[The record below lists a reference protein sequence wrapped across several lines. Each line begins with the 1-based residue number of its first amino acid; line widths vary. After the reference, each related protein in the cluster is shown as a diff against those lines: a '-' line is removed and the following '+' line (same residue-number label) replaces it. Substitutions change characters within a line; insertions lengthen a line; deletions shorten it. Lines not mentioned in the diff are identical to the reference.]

1 MKPTMTPSSTPVSA
15 PSEDFF
21 GSTLLEE
28 DFFSFTGVLSL
39 LSSYVYCSNLTS
51 PQSDFTTTPTPTNS
65 IVKLSPTTP
74 NNKLSKIDLTD
85 DLVNQIIG
93 CADPTVLS
101 LFDAQTGAVF
111 QSLFPET
118 LPLKNGS
125 AAPMNVRLLGSANAD
140 LITPS
145 PAMTIQATPFLG
157 LGSPE
162 DSLAFLMSPESNAA
176 DAVSPLMNMHSE
188 AFAVPWDSSMFFP
201 TATVPAPASASE
213 AGSPSVTEE
222 KPKSKAGRK
231 RKERPNDPDEIIK
244 ELDMKRQRNTE
255 SARRSRVK
263 RMAELDELHRTL
275 ASAQQGE
282 QKALEKIKSL
292 EAELEKAKRL
302 LALAGERLK
311 GV

>member
-1 MKPTMTPSSTPVSA
+1 MKPTMTPSSTPLSA

-21 GSTLLEE
+21 GSSLLEE
-28 DFFSFTGVLSL
+28 DFFSFT
-39 LSSYVYCSNLTS
+39 
-51 PQSDFTTTPTPTNS
+51 DFTTPANS
-65 IVKLSPTTP
+65 LVKLSPPTP

-93 CADPTVLS
+93 SADPTVLS

-118 LPLKNGS
+118 LPMKSGS
-125 AAPMNVRLLGSANAD
+125 RDSQVSLLGSANAD
-140 LITPS
+140 IITPS

-162 DSLAFLMSPESNAA
+162 DSLAFLMSPESNSA
-176 DAVSPLMNMHSE
+176 DAVSPLMNMHSD

-201 TATVPAPASASE
+201 TATVSAPAPASSDVVA
-213 AGSPSVTEE
+213 SPSVVEE

-231 RKERPNDPDEIIK
+231 RKERPNDPEEIIK

-275 ASAQQGE
+275 ASAQEGE
-282 QKALEKIKSL
+282 QKAVEKIKSL

-311 GV
+311 GI